1 MDLRTFASGFGRV
14 TFIGDDKFTA
24 QCPAH
29 DDEGSSLMVR
39 QDGERQRMLCAKR
52 CSSAAILEARNL
64 RSGGSSSDRTLEI
77 EGDVRCSTSELTSD
91 APISIQAATDGD
103 FAGTSNSS
111 AEAGALAGSG
121 TSLRGAPNGNGWGGY
136 PTNGNGAQPNGNGAS
151 SPRNGKPDDE
161 PESPESAAQNELL
174 RWKARVFAVAEELLL
189 SDMKMRPL
197 QGEALVDGLLE
208 SLRTLVEKIPSYQ
221 APLPLSASEVDE
233 EIQSIVRAALVDEF
247 KKREQAQKNGKAKI
261 PEDEILK
268 PLNLG
273 QLYDLCDEWD
283 RQPWVWDG
291 ILPHSSLSLIV
302 GKSETGKST
311 LIYAL
316 LYAVVKGL
324 TFFGRQC
331 EQGRVLYLAGDPM
344 SEVVAGKTFRG
355 LGLDR
360 DDGVMVLPGA
370 LASNPSG
377 LKQLRDIIQAF
388 KPAIVVGDTLAAT
401 VEIDTDKYGQ
411 SQKAQHP
418 LVKIAR
424 DFKPN
429 FLMSHHSQKSAID
442 SYSVIDAALGTVGVA
457 AVASTRMGTRLHR
470 RKGDRFYTFEM
481 SNLRIGQPI
490 EGEWIVR
497 KQPNGLMEFGGLW
510 RTHSVALDKDA
521 IVAALQR
528 RGSMTKRTLWAEL
541 RPKPKWEPFNDALD
555 ELFVARRIGI
565 DERKAKGGGD
575 LYSLRESPRESDEGN

>member
-151 SPRNGKPDDE
+151 SLRNGKPDDE

-189 SDMKMRPL
+189 SD
-197 QGEALVDGLLE
+197 
-208 SLRTLVEKIPSYQ
+208 I
-221 APLPLSASEVDE
+221 
-233 EIQSIVRAALVDEF
+233 

-311 LIYAL
+311 IIYAL

-401 VEIDTDKYGQ
+401 VDIDTEKYGQ

-424 DFKPN
+424 DLGPN

-442 SYSVIDAALGTVGVA
+442 SYSVIDSALGTVGVA
-457 AVASTRMGTRLHR
+457 AVASSRMGTKMYR
-470 RKGDRFYTFEM
+470 RGKERFYTFEM

-490 EGEWIVR
+490 EGEWIV
-497 KQPNGLMEFGGLW
+497 KKYDNGLMELDGLW

-521 IVAALQR
+521 IVAALQEH
-528 RGSMTKRTLWAEL
+528 GDDWIAGRTLWQETS
-541 RPKPKWEPFNDALD
+541 PKPKYGVFMQALRGLVK
-555 ELFVARRIGI
+555 E
-565 DERKAKGGGD
+565 KAVETDKRPGKGGGY
-575 LYSLRESPRESDEGN
+575 LYRKALNQPAPQPDFYKDS